1 MEYLFYKIDTVEPV
15 KMSGQ
20 NKAEETQG
28 SLDYITGSSVRG
40 AMIGQ
45 YERIFKISLS
55 ENADVKRK
63 LLKDV
68 FFLNAYPMSADPL
81 TGKAIRTLPAPF
93 CFYTDKKN
101 LDAYEGTAIPIR
113 CGFDKTAVAKPED
126 ERICCAEP
134 FVYFGSDTVYG
145 VKVEKEFKLH
155 VSVNPSKN
163 HGLER
168 AMFRYET
175 ILPGQS
181 FCGAVIV
188 KDETMAEKIR
198 KLVSNGIFYLGGSK
212 GSGYGRVRMT
222 LLNDVKEETV
232 LESEWGQG
240 QNEIYI
246 YYVSDALLL
255 DEYGNL
261 TGHLP
266 EKLIETTLGINHVKY
281 EGGIGR
287 TVNITGYNSSWRSA
301 MPQMTGIKAGTLQ
314 KYSFDGDT
322 SRLKEKVWLLQEK
335 GIGLRRQEGY
345 GRILILSGGFIQR
358 YWKRDD
364 REEKQNQGGAENLSH
379 TGQAQAQLLLKNLYR
394 QHVMR
399 EIDRRVVE
407 TARTISRRSVSNA
420 QLGRM
425 LDLFAQAEYSSAG
438 SVKRKVSDYFY
449 KMKKRQNGRPLRQFQ
464 DTEINGVSFEQYML
478 DFMENCDRQ
487 DIFTE
492 DREYREFQICRLSE
506 YVYYEPDSRE
516 VFRYN
521 MIFIE
526 KLLRYLLRDR
536 KREE

>member
-1 MEYLFYKIDTVEPV
+1 
-15 KMSGQ
+15 
-20 NKAEETQG
+20 
-28 SLDYITGSSVRG
+28 
-40 AMIGQ
+40 
-45 YERIFKISLS
+45 
-55 ENADVKRK
+55 
-63 LLKDV
+63 
-68 FFLNAYPMSADPL
+68 
-81 TGKAIRTLPAPF
+81 
-93 CFYTDKKN
+93 
-101 LDAYEGTAIPIR
+101 
-113 CGFDKTAVAKPED
+113 
-126 ERICCAEP
+126 
-134 FVYFGSDTVYG
+134 
-145 VKVEKEFKLH
+145 
-155 VSVNPSKN
+155 
-163 HGLER
+163 
-168 AMFRYET
+168 
-175 ILPGQS
+175 
-181 FCGAVIV
+181 
-188 KDETMAEKIR
+188 
-198 KLVSNGIFYLGGSK
+198 
-212 GSGYGRVRMT
+212 
-222 LLNDVKEETV
+222 
-232 LESEWGQG
+232 
-240 QNEIYI
+240 
-246 YYVSDALLL
+246 
-255 DEYGNL
+255 
-261 TGHLP
+261 
-266 EKLIETTLGINHVKY
+266 
-281 EGGIGR
+281 
-287 TVNITGYNSSWRSA
+287 

-322 SRLKEKVWLLQEK
+322 SRLKEKVRLLQEK

-379 TGQAQAQLLLKNLYR
+379 TGQTQAKLLLKNLYR
-394 QHVMR
+394 QRVMR

-425 LDLFAQAEYSSAG
+425 LNLFTQAEYSSAG

>member
-1 MEYLFYKIDTVEPV
+1 
-15 KMSGQ
+15 
-20 NKAEETQG
+20 
-28 SLDYITGSSVRG
+28 
-40 AMIGQ
+40 
-45 YERIFKISLS
+45 
-55 ENADVKRK
+55 
-63 LLKDV
+63 
-68 FFLNAYPMSADPL
+68 
-81 TGKAIRTLPAPF
+81 
-93 CFYTDKKN
+93 
-101 LDAYEGTAIPIR
+101 
-113 CGFDKTAVAKPED
+113 
-126 ERICCAEP
+126 
-134 FVYFGSDTVYG
+134 
-145 VKVEKEFKLH
+145 
-155 VSVNPSKN
+155 
-163 HGLER
+163 
-168 AMFRYET
+168 
-175 ILPGQS
+175 
-181 FCGAVIV
+181 
-188 KDETMAEKIR
+188 
-198 KLVSNGIFYLGGSK
+198 
-212 GSGYGRVRMT
+212 
-222 LLNDVKEETV
+222 
-232 LESEWGQG
+232 
-240 QNEIYI
+240 
-246 YYVSDALLL
+246 
-255 DEYGNL
+255 
-261 TGHLP
+261 
-266 EKLIETTLGINHVKY
+266 
-281 EGGIGR
+281 
-287 TVNITGYNSSWRSA
+287 

-322 SRLKEKVWLLQEK
+322 SRLKEKVRLLQEK